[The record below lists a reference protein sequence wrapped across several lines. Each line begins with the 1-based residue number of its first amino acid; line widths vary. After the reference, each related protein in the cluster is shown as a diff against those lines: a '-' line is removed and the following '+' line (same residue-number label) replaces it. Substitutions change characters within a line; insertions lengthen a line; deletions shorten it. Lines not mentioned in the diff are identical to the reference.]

1 MFKVI
6 PPGTVYSVDNP
17 EFVGRIPVRTE
28 ITVLPADEPKKL
40 GWRIQS
46 YDGAEVF
53 LLTSAGDVIKSPITD
68 QEALKEG
75 MRVSAWGGTW
85 LVKKDE
91 YKVLYLDG
99 SRNIGTLSFDE
110 DDRHCWAC
118 TGIINKRLVSPPKK
132 ITIVG

>member
-68 QEALKEG
+68 QEALKRVCGFRRGEG
-75 MRVSAWGGTW
+75 LGSLRRMSIRFCTWMVHGILARSVSMKTIDIAGPAQG
-85 LVKKDE
+85 
-91 YKVLYLDG
+91 
-99 SRNIGTLSFDE
+99 LSISD
-110 DDRHCWAC
+110 W
-118 TGIINKRLVSPPKK
+118 
-132 ITIVG
+132 